1 MAHCL
6 NCHTP
11 MNDQMI
17 FCPVCGQK
25 NARKGSRFSKKS
37 WVLFLLV
44 FLLLVGG
51 GVFAYTSYQSSQP
64 LFQTSELTRSEADR
78 DEVLPQGFSGTQRS
92 QLADEELED
101 YLVFDSASP
110 DSLYRFLS
118 TYAQCLPSI
127 DKKDGDWSYYDSNIE
142 DYSPY
147 SDLFY
152 GEKDLTDDE
161 LNSFGNRLAF
171 SEDDPYS
178 YVTLQDMTFDSIEL
192 IKKNQFDVQTTEI
205 YSRKGFEDED
215 QQLHKTITNYELS
228 FEDGAY
234 TITSVKR
241 SFKKEI
247 KS

>member
-1 MAHCL
+1 MAHCS

-25 NARKGSRFSKKS
+25 SVRKHSRFSKKT
-37 WVLFLLV
+37 WMLFSLV

-51 GVFAYTSYQSSQP
+51 GVLAYARYQSSQP
-64 LFQTSELTRSEADR
+64 LFQTSELTHSAADR
-78 DEVLPQGFSGTQRS
+78 DEVLPQGFAGTQRS

-118 TYAQCLPSI
+118 VYTQRLPSLNKQ
-127 DKKDGDWSYYDSNIE
+127 DSDWSYYDSSIE

-152 GEKDLTDDE
+152 GEEDLTDDE
-161 LNSFGNRLAF
+161 LHFFGNRLDF

-192 IKKNQFDVQTTEI
+192 ISKNQFHVQTTET
-205 YSRKGFEDED
+205 YSRKSFAEEDK
-215 QQLHKTITNYELS
+215 QLHKSITNYELS
-228 FEDGAY
+228 FDDGTY